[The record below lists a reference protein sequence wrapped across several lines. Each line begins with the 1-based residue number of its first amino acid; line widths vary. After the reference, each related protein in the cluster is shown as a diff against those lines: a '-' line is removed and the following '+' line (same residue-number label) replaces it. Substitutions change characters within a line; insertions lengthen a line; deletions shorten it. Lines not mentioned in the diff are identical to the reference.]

1 MELEVLEVF
10 CLNLPSRSLL
20 YLFILCACVYLSL
33 LSLFLGL
40 VHMISP
46 FGMGL
51 ALMWAYL
58 RASNYFFLA
67 ITERKLVG

>member
-20 YLFILCACVYLSL
+20 YLFILCVCVYLSL

-51 ALMWAYL
+51 AAYL